1 MNWEACGFTAVFVL
15 LGAVIAFLIF
25 RRKSW
30 KQRLFRLPIFLTCA
44 LPLLYLGV
52 VNLPVALEPVFTRMV
67 GHSIWDMYHFP
78 KSPNGTEFS
87 ETWWVARWQTPIQHV
102 VFGLVP
108 IGIIGAFI
116 NAIAGR
122 EPKANV
128 VGALVGVAL
137 ATVALYLFVS
147 IGQFF

>member
-1 MNWEACGFTAVFVL
+1 MNWEACGFTAVFVVI
-15 LGAVIAFLIF
+15 GAIVAFLIF
-25 RRKSW
+25 RNKSW
-30 KQRLFRLPIFLTCA
+30 KQRLFRLPVFLTCA

-52 VNLPVALEPVFTRMV
+52 ASLPVALEPVFTRMV

-87 ETWWVARWQTPIQHV
+87 ETWWVARWQSPIQHMFFV
-102 VFGLVP
+102 LLPV
-108 IGIIGAFI
+108 GIIWAFI

-128 VGALVGVAL
+128 VGALIGVAL
-137 ATVALYLFVS
+137 VAVALYFTVALAP
-147 IGQFF
+147 FF